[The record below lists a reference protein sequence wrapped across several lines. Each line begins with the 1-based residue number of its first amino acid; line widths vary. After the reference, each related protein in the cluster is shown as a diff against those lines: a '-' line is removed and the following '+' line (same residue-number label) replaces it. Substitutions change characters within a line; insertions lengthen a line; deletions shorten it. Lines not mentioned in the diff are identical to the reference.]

1 MTKEMNKLD
10 GQNLDRVKL
19 NKVYDILMS
28 EGISDYQKINDAL
41 EVISPINVKEIAFN
55 SNVLFS
61 KEKEYNILDLLIIID
76 GVSSKRLGRKLLQ
89 NGRIIFDNKRIY
101 KAKNIVSIK
110 DKHILEIKGVKRYIL
125 EVDKNFI

>member
-10 GQNLDRVKL
+10 GQNLYRVKL

-61 KEKEYNILDLLIIID
+61 KDKEYNILDLLIIID

>member
-1 MTKEMNKLD
+1 MTKEMNKID

-19 NKVYDILMS
+19 NKVYNILMS

-41 EVISPINVKEIAFN
+41 EVISPINVKEIVFN

-76 GVSSKRLGRKLLQ
+76 GVSSKRLGRNLLQ
-89 NGRIIFDNKRIY
+89 NGRITFDNKKIY
-101 KAKNIVSIK
+101 RAKDIVSIK

>member
-10 GQNLDRVKL
+10 GQNLYRVKL